1 MKFRQEL
8 KGAAVKVLSTSLCA
22 MTTLA
27 LPALAQE
34 SEAMKKGEAAYQK
47 MNLKEAAAQFREVI
61 RQEPANAK
69 AHQRLGAV
77 LAAMEDYET
86 AILECK
92 QSIKLDGKN
101 FLPHVVLGQVLANQG
116 KMEEALAEFQEAC
129 KLKPTSFR
137 SHMDLGFACTHMA
150 KSTKP
155 SPPTAKQLK
164 STAKTPPRSSTW
176 ACSWLSRA
184 NIRRRLKLNSK
195 PSPSISGYRKPI
207 STWEISTPNQAIRS
221 QPCNLSRCSQ
231 TCPGIPML

>member
-1 MKFRQEL
+1 MNFRQEL
-8 KGAAVKVLSTSLCA
+8 KGAAAKVLSTTLCA

-47 MNLKEAAAQFREVI
+47 MNLKEAANQFREVI
-61 RQEPANAK
+61 RQEPGNAK

-116 KMEEALAEFQEAC
+116 KMQEALGEFQEAC

-137 SHMDLGFACTHMA
+137 SHMDLGFACTHMG
-150 KSTKP
+150 K
-155 SPPTAKQLK
+155 
-164 STAKTPPRSSTW
+164 
-176 ACSWLSRA
+176 
-184 NIRRRLKLNSK
+184 ID
-195 PSPSISGYRKPI
+195 
-207 STWEISTPNQAIRS
+207 
-221 QPCNLSRCSQ
+221 
-231 TCPGIPML
+231 